1 MIEKF
6 IENGLHSYDSG
17 IAHEDKNP
25 RYYCTIPRACPH
37 FKNEDKSEVNCSQTR
52 KIAQII
58 SRYYLAN

>member
-25 RYYCTIPRACPH
+25 RYYSTIPSMKVEKRLI
-37 FKNEDKSEVNCSQTR
+37 N
-52 KIAQII
+52 
-58 SRYYLAN
+58 